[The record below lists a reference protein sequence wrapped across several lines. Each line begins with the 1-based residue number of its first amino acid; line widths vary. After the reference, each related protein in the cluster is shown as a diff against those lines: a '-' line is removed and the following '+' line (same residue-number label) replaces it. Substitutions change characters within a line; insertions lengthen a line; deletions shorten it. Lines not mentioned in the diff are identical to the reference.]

1 MKKGWIA
8 AGMAGVL
15 VLGGGGLAYQA
26 YAQPAET
33 SAEAEESA
41 ISPETANP
49 QATAANEAHA
59 EEVQAQPV
67 AEVSAEAAAE
77 DGANIA
83 DNLTEREVSEAEET
97 DTNIALKEEP
107 QNEAEQEALR
117 YEVSPESIPAEK
129 RLLPDSLIDSDGLIM
144 THKGIGAN
152 DYGSGLDQW
161 ATYFTQ
167 SGRQYAANQHSGSPE
182 EIAEFFR
189 KIPSLYKE
197 PTLNLTIGGQEAIA
211 VDGEFR
217 RVVHFRIGNE
227 TLLVS
232 SWDDSVEELVAVAE
246 QIAVRP

>member
-1 MKKGWIA
+1 MDCG
-8 AGMAGVL
+8 GSGGL
-15 VLGGGGLAYQA
+15 SGGGLAYQA
-26 YAQPAET
+26 YADQPAET
-33 SAEAEESA
+33 SAEAGESA

-83 DNLTEREVSEAEET
+83 DGLAEREGSEAEKN
-97 DTNIALKEEP
+97 DTSTALKEEP
-107 QNEAEQEALR
+107 EIESEREVLP
-117 YEVSPESIPAEK
+117 YDVSPESIPPGK

-144 THKGIGAN
+144 THRGIGTR

-167 SGRQYAANQHSGSPE
+167 SDRQYVANQHSGSPE
-182 EIAEFFR
+182 ETAEFFR
-189 KIPSLYKE
+189 QIPSLYKE
-197 PTLNLTIGGQEAIA
+197 PTLNLTVGGQEAIA

-217 RVVHFRIGNE
+217 RVVYFRIGNE

-232 SWDDSVEELVAVAE
+232 SWDDSVEELAAVAE
-246 QIAVRP
+246 QIAAQP